1 MIQMYVTQPKW
12 LILAVTLFI
21 LGHACSLDP
30 DPGPELPEPIHSYF
44 ILYNYFP
51 VSYDLLWEVNGYTL
65 SVAHTYGGTILGFVN
80 LDSMAN
86 DITFAV
92 KNADTG
98 GLITEGNYR
107 MEEYQFTMFAVM
119 GTEQDP
125 YILSDPLDLAPP
137 SSGMIRIRFIQTCR
151 HLDPVDVYIGGAAE
165 ERKVLNGIAYREV
178 SGYLETS
185 LNDLMDSVIVTNHG
199 SAPDTGSVAIST
211 SGASI
216 FHPDRVYLGVIG
228 YPDRSDTTSATL
240 TFFDQPVEY

>member
-1 MIQMYVTQPKW
+1 MNVTQAKW
-12 LILAVTLFI
+12 SILAASLFI

-65 SVAHTYGGTILGFVN
+65 SAAHTYGGTILGFVN
-80 LDSMAN
+80 LDSVAN
-86 DITFAV
+86 DISFAV
-92 KNADTG
+92 KNAETG
-98 GLITEGNYR
+98 ALITEGNYR

-125 YILSDPLDLAPP
+125 YILSDPLDLTPP
-137 SSGMIRIRFIQTCR
+137 SSGMIRIRFIQTCSNM
-151 HLDPVDVYIGGAAE
+151 DPVDVYIGGAAQ
-165 ERKVLNGIAYREV
+165 ERKVVDGIAYREV
-178 SGYLETS
+178 SGYLESS
-185 LNDLMDSVIVTNHG
+185 LNDLMDSVIVANHG

-211 SGASI
+211 SGAGI

-228 YPDRSDTTSATL
+228 YPDRSDTTSAKL
-240 TFFDQPVEY
+240 TFYDQPVEY